1 MVTYLNEASLESL
14 IVEQLVGLGGS
25 PAWHEGDPKTFDAA
39 FGLDRGELTAFLEA
53 TQPETAQLLDIGS
66 GGPTAQKFLARL
78 EGEITKRGIVDVLRR
93 GVDHLQHHVDLYYP
107 APSRGNAKAAD
118 QHSANRLQITR
129 QMHYSVRTPGRSIDL
144 VALLNGLPIVTFELK
159 NLITGQSVED
169 AVAQYKAHRDP
180 SELLFRPGRAIVHF
194 AVDDRSVRFCTELKG
209 NASWF
214 LPFDLGHDDGA
225 GNPPNPHG
233 VATDYLWR
241 RVLAPGSLADII
253 EHYAHVVAVESKKT
267 RKKSRLAVFPRYH
280 QLDVVR
286 ALLADVR
293 ARGAGARYLIQHSAG
308 SGKSNSIAWLTHQL
322 ISVEHSGTAA
332 FDTIIVVTDRI
343 ILDRQIHDT
352 IKGFTQI
359 ASTVVHADSSAD
371 LRAAIEA
378 GKKIIVTTAQKFPYI
393 VAGLGTQHRDRTY
406 GIVVDEAHSSQ
417 GGSVSAALAASL
429 SEHGVAA
436 AHADEDSEDVLV
448 RLMTAK
454 KLLPNASYFAF
465 TATPKNKTLET
476 FGVPYVVDGV
486 TKRRPFHSYTMKQAI
501 QEGFILDVLSNY
513 VAVDAYYKL
522 VKVVEDDPEF
532 DARRANKKLRAFVEG
547 QRDAIRQKAEVMA
560 DHFHEQV
567 WAKKKIGGK
576 ARAMIVT
583 SSIDRAIAYYEELS
597 AYLKE
602 NRRPY
607 QAIVAFS
614 DIERDGAKITEAQYN
629 GFPSAEIPDRIQ
641 DDPYRILVVADKFQ
655 TGYDEP
661 LLHTMYVDKVLS
673 GVKAVQ
679 TLSRLNRAHP
689 QKHDVCVLDFA
700 GDADAIRAAFEPYYR
715 TTLLAEETDPNR
727 LHDLAALIMDSAI
740 VVQEIIDEF
749 VGLYLNAARR
759 DVLDPLLDACAAEYI
774 EREIDDQIQ
783 FKSAAKSFVRAYGFL
798 SAILPYS
805 NVAWEKLAIFLGYLI
820 PKLPTPPEVDFAAGI
835 IESIDLDSFRVEKT
849 RAMSIAL
856 ADEDAEVRPV
866 PGAGATGHRD
876 TALERLSEIV
886 KSFNALFGNIDWQ
899 DAERIRHR
907 ITEEVPAKVAED
919 PTYQTAAANNDKAN
933 AKIAMVDALGRV
945 MLSLVRDETQLFKE
959 YSDNADFKKWLED
972 AVFRA
977 TYKKSA

>member
-1 MVTYLNEASLESL
+1 M
-14 IVEQLVGLGGS
+14 
-25 PAWHEGDPKTFDAA
+25 
-39 FGLDRGELTAFLEA
+39 
-53 TQPETAQLLDIGS
+53 
-66 GGPTAQKFLARL
+66 
-78 EGEITKRGIVDVLRR
+78 
-93 GVDHLQHHVDLYYP
+93 
-107 APSRGNAKAAD
+107 
-118 QHSANRLQITR
+118 
-129 QMHYSVRTPGRSIDL
+129 
-144 VALLNGLPIVTFELK
+144 
-159 NLITGQSVED
+159 
-169 AVAQYKAHRDP
+169 
-180 SELLFRPGRAIVHF
+180 
-194 AVDDRSVRFCTELKG
+194 
-209 NASWF
+209 
-214 LPFDLGHDDGA
+214 
-225 GNPPNPHG
+225 
-233 VATDYLWR
+233 
-241 RVLAPGSLADII
+241 
-253 EHYAHVVAVESKKT
+253 
-267 RKKSRLAVFPRYH
+267 
-280 QLDVVR
+280 
-286 ALLADVR
+286 
-293 ARGAGARYLIQHSAG
+293 
-308 SGKSNSIAWLTHQL
+308 
-322 ISVEHSGTAA
+322 
-332 FDTIIVVTDRI
+332 
-343 ILDRQIHDT
+343 
-352 IKGFTQI
+352 
-359 ASTVVHADSSAD
+359 HADSSAD

-393 VAGLGTQHRDRTY
+393 VAGLGTQHRDRMY

-429 SEHGVAA
+429 SAHGVAA
-436 AHADEDSEDVLV
+436 AQADEDSEDVLV
-448 RLMTAK
+448 RLMAAK

-597 AYLKE
+597 TYLKE

-614 DIERDGAKITEAQYN
+614 DTERDGAKITEAQYN

-689 QKHDVCVLDFA
+689 QKNDVCVLDFA

-749 VGLYLNAARR
+749 VGLYLTRARR

-820 PKLPTPPEVDFAAGI
+820 PKLPIPPEVDFAAGI

-856 ADEDAEVRPV
+856 ADEDAEVQPV

-876 TALERLSEIV
+876 PALERLSEIV

-907 ITEEVPAKVAED
+907 ITEEV
-919 PTYQTAAANNDKAN
+919 
-933 AKIAMVDALGRV
+933 R
-945 MLSLVRDETQLFKE
+945 
-959 YSDNADFKKWLED
+959 
-972 AVFRA
+972 
-977 TYKKSA
+977 